1 MARTADSAF
10 VAAKLPAP
18 QPCPALLDGRPGRA
32 TCRKTPEGGGISQG
46 FRHERARP
54 LRAFQD
60 GGRHSRANGDETASP
75 SPRSRVHAAGPRR
88 AWNLGLPSLLGDL
101 PEGFRL
107 QSDLASFAF
116 IIALAAAGVGW
127 L

>member
-1 MARTADSAF
+1 MWREQRILPLSLQSSLPRSHAR
-10 VAAKLPAP
+10 
-18 QPCPALLDGRPGRA
+18 PCWTGAGRA

-60 GGRHSRANGDETASP
+60 RGRHSRANGDETASP
-75 SPRSRVHAAGPRR
+75 SPRSRVHAAGPRW

-101 PEGFRL
+101 PGGV
-107 QSDLASFAF
+107 S
-116 IIALAAAGVGW
+116 AAE
-127 L
+127 